1 MPQLADR
8 PAVTPART
16 SPRRSDIAR
25 DRSDRQ
31 LFARRDAGDMRARD
45 ELVERFLP
53 LARSVARRYERGG
66 SDFEDLLQVAAMAL
80 VKAVDRYDPA
90 RGYAFSSYAVPTIA
104 GELKRHFRDRSWAIR
119 PPRDLQ
125 ELILRVERATE
136 RLTTDLD
143 RAPTVAEL
151 AEATQSSD
159 EAVLEALQ
167 ARQSRHSLSL
177 HAPTAAG
184 EDAVL
189 QDCVG
194 GMDDGF
200 GAAEERA
207 DLQELMTFVAPRTR
221 IALRLRFEKD
231 LTQAEIGALLG
242 ISQMQ
247 VSRIIRR
254 GLDQLRDVAEQREQ
268 TFGGG
273 ERVAVLA

>member
-8 PAVTPART
+8 PDVTPAST
-16 SPRRSDIAR
+16 YSVRSDMAR

-31 LFARRDAGDMRARD
+31 LFARRDAGDSRARD

-66 SDFEDLLQVAAMAL
+66 EFDDLMQVAALAL
-80 VKAVDRYDPA
+80 VKAIDRYDPA
-90 RGYAFSSYAVPTIA
+90 RGFAFSSYAVPTIA

-125 ELILRVERATE
+125 ELILRIERATA

-143 RAPTVAEL
+143 RSPTVAEL
-151 AEATQSSD
+151 AEATQSTD
-159 EAVLEALQ
+159 ELVLEALQ
-167 ARQSRHSLSL
+167 ARQSRHTLSL

-184 EDAVL
+184 EDAAL
-189 QDCVG
+189 QDCIG
-194 GMDDGF
+194 GMDDGY

-207 DLQELMTFVAPRTR
+207 DLQELMAFVPPRTR

-231 LTQAEIGALLG
+231 LTQAEIGELLG
-242 ISQMQ
+242 VSQMQ

-254 GLDQLRDVAEQREQ
+254 GLDQLRDVAEQREP
-268 TFGGG
+268 
-273 ERVAVLA
+273 ERYAMLV

>member
-1 MPQLADR
+1 
-8 PAVTPART
+8 
-16 SPRRSDIAR
+16 
-25 DRSDRQ
+25 
-31 LFARRDAGDMRARD
+31 
-45 ELVERFLP
+45 
-53 LARSVARRYERGG
+53 
-66 SDFEDLLQVAAMAL
+66 MAL

-125 ELILRVERATE
+125 ELILRVERATT
-136 RLTTDLD
+136 RLTTELD

-177 HAPTAAG
+177 HAPSAAG
-184 EDAVL
+184 EDSVL
-189 QDCVG
+189 QDCIG

-207 DLQELMTFVAPRTR
+207 DLQELMAFVPPRTR

-231 LTQAEIGALLG
+231 LTQAEIGELLG
-242 ISQMQ
+242 VSQMQ

-254 GLDQLRDVAEQREQ
+254 GLDQLRDVAEQRERA
-268 TFGGG
+268 FGGC